1 MLGGLL
7 QMCGHEVTL
16 VGRGT
21 PAQPTRPVRISHP
34 AGWLAVDG
42 LHYQRSGSAAGKAG
56 ADACL
61 VTLGRHHLR
70 AMRRPDFTRVTAGEG
85 PVFLFNCDPAE
96 VQRLALPPERT
107 RLGLTL
113 TSAVKLQE
121 GDVELSASESTLL
134 VESHPDCQRLFGAL
148 GAYGFKVLEVEDALP
163 FMSSFF
169 LYQLLFLPVA
179 LCNLTLP
186 AFLAVPAGRE
196 LAKELLREGFLTMEK
211 AGLAPAAL
219 PLMDPSEL
227 LGRLE
232 KKPSSFDV
240 TRDLPDRAYNSV
252 LQACLRGRQ
261 TEAAHLN
268 RRLVEIASSAGQRL
282 VWNWRVAQKAGRVAG
297 AGFYRSPDELLR
309 SLE

>member
-7 QMCGHEVTL
+7 HQCGHEVTL

-21 PAQPTRPVRISHP
+21 PAHPARPVRVTHP

-42 LHYQRSGSAAGKAG
+42 LRYERSGSTTGRAG

-70 AMRRPDFTRVTAGEG
+70 AMRRPDFARVTAGEG
-85 PVFLFNCDPAE
+85 PVFLFNCDPTDI
-96 VQRLALPPERT
+96 QRLALPPQRM
-107 RLGLTL
+107 RRGLTL

-121 GDVELSASESTLL
+121 GDVELSASQSALL
-134 VESHPDCQRLFGAL
+134 VERHPDCQRLFGAL
-148 GAYGFKVLEVEDALP
+148 GAYGFEIVEVDDALP

-186 AFLAVPAGRE
+186 AFLAVPEGRE
-196 LAKELLREGFLTMEK
+196 LAKNLLREGFVTMEK
-211 AGLAPAAL
+211 AGLALAAL
-219 PLMDPSEL
+219 PVMDPREL

-240 TRDLPDRAYNSV
+240 ARDRPDRAYSSV
-252 LQACLRGRQ
+252 LQAYLRGRQ

-297 AGFYRSPDELLR
+297 AGFYRSPEELLR